1 MPLHVT
7 SFSSVAEL
15 SLKIEAVKKHNNT
28 GRNSKKVTLY
38 QTLLEVIVKLNMTG
52 VGLIPTTLSG
62 LVLFLPE
69 DRAFWERSA
78 GSFPEQQLVI
88 ETNGGE
94 ARI

>member
-28 GRNSKKVTLY
+28 GRNSKKVALY
-38 QTLLEVIVKLNMTG
+38 QTLLEVSVKLNMTG
-52 VGLIPTTLSG
+52 VGLIFNTLSG

-69 DRAFWERSA
+69 KRTFRGRSV
-78 GSFPEQQLVI
+78 GSFPERWLVI
-88 ETNGGE
+88 ELNRGE

>member
-38 QTLLEVIVKLNMTG
+38 QTLLEVSVKLNMTG

-62 LVLFLPE
+62 LVLFLSE
-69 DRAFWERSA
+69 NRAFQGRSV
-78 GSFPEQQLVI
+78 GSFPEQRLVI
-88 ETNGGE
+88 EPNRGE